1 MMSEVNDT
9 DEAARELAAFARP
22 LNAHV
27 NLIPLNP
34 TPGYAT
40 SPSGPESIVH
50 FRDLLDSFGVNT
62 TIRSNRGT
70 DIDAACGQLRAEQAV
85 AFSKRPKR

>member
-1 MMSEVNDT
+1 MMSDVNDS
-9 DEAARELAAFARP
+9 DEDARELAAFARP
-22 LNAHV
+22 LSAHV

-40 SPSGPESIVH
+40 SPSEPDSINR
-50 FRDLLDSFGVNT
+50 FRDLLDSFGVNA

-70 DIDAACGQLRAEQAV
+70 DINAACGQLRAEQAV
-85 AFSKRPKR
+85 AFSKRPKH